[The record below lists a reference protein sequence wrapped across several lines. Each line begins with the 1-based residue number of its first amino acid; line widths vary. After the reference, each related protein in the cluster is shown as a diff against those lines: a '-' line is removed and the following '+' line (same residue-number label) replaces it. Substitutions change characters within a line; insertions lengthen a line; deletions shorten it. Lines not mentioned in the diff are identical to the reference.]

1 VSCGVWPLPANVSF
15 EQVKVGLTLVS
26 KLKVPLPR
34 FPLSREDEEDDAC
47 FLVRVEQEAR
57 NIVGNY
63 MCVEHEA
70 YVNGL
75 PHNGWLNRVLELPGV
90 AYGPR
95 PVPAPAEVL
104 KKRKEEASGEVL
116 ANRRKAPEKKGTEST
131 KVSRACTKGG
141 MERPLG
147 ADILPTKSMKLSKG
161 IIPRVIATVA
171 VACIMP
177 VAHGS
182 VNLIN
187 ASGSKASRKYPGYK
201 TVPGVKKAA
210 PSARN
215 HIVSA
220 IRALAMISSQGT
232 QESSQHD

>member
-15 EQVKVGLTLVS
+15 EQVKVGLTPVS

-47 FLVRVEQEAR
+47 FLARVEQEAR

-116 ANRRKAPEKKGTEST
+116 ANRPKAPEKKDTEST
-131 KVSRACTKGG
+131 KVSRACAKGD

-147 ADILPTKSMKLSKG
+147 ADILPIKSTKLSKG
-161 IIPRVIATVA
+161 IVPRVIATVA
-171 VACIMP
+171 VACITP
-177 VAHGS
+177 VAHGL
-182 VNLIN
+182 VNLI
-187 ASGSKASRKYPGYK
+187 STLGSKASEKDPGSK

-210 PSARN
+210 PSARK
-215 HIVSA
+215 HIASA
-220 IRALAMISSQGT
+220 IGALATISSQGT
-232 QESSQHD
+232 QESSPHD